1 MEAVCDVVTSKIS
14 PQQAILNLMKIQTG
28 AEIDHV

>member
-1 MEAVCDVVTSKIS
+1 VVTSKIS
-14 PQQAILNLMKIQTG
+14 PQQAFLNLMKIQTG